1 MLVALAEMEPK
12 RDMLIPVQ
20 DLRWGLIR
28 LAERLLTRPLSLA
41 PLA

>member
-20 DLRWGLIR
+20 DLRWDLIR
-28 LAERLLTRPLSLA
+28 PAERLLTRPLSLA